1 MFNEIKTHEITVD
14 IVILTIKDDSL
25 QALLVKRNNE
35 PFKDKWAIPGGYV
48 RMSENLDEA
57 AMRVLKEKTNVENI
71 YLEQLYTFGDPLRHP
86 ISRVITCAYFAL
98 IRAEDVEVVTTNDVT
113 WHKVFDLPPLAFDHK
128 EIIQYSL
135 KRTRERLEMCPV
147 AYQLLNEKFTLTEM
161 QKAYEMIMEKK
172 LDKRNFR
179 KKVVTT
185 EGLREL
191 NEFSKSPFVL
201 SEQHFKQTLKR
212 AFFNCALGNRHSPT
226 AAHRRHRTRLFLFRL
241 RRCHYASPPS
251 VCLLFVCAS

>member
-1 MFNEIKTHEITVD
+1 MYNEVKTHEITVD
-14 IVILTIKDDSL
+14 TVILTIKNDAL
-25 QALLVKRNNE
+25 NVLLVKRNNE

-57 AMRVLKEKTNVENI
+57 AVRVLKEKTNVENI

-86 ISRVITCAYFAL
+86 VSRVITCAYFAL
-98 IRAEDVEVVTTNDVT
+98 IRSEDVDVVTTDDLA
-113 WHKVFDLPPLAFDHK
+113 WHKVSELPPLAFDHK
-128 EIIQYSL
+128 EIIEYAL

-179 KKVVTT
+179 KKVITT
-185 EGLREL
+185 DGLREL
-191 NEFSKSPFVL
+191 NEFSKSSSKRPARLYTFENIKL
-201 SEQHFKQTLKR
+201 NSKR
-212 AFFNCALGNRHSPT
+212 AHFIKKEKKS
-226 AAHRRHRTRLFLFRL
+226 
-241 RRCHYASPPS
+241 
-251 VCLLFVCAS
+251 

>member
-14 IVILTIKDDSL
+14 IVILTIKNDAL
-25 QALLVKRNNE
+25 NVLLVKRNNE

-86 ISRVITCAYFAL
+86 VSRVITCAYFAL
-98 IRAEDVEVVTTNDVT
+98 IRSEDVEVVTSDDLAL
-113 WHKVFDLPPLAFDHK
+113 HKVSELPPLAFGHK
-128 EIIQYSL
+128 EIIEYSL

-161 QKAYEMIMEKK
+161 QKAYEMIMERK

-179 KKVVTT
+179 KKVITT
-185 EGLREL
+185 DGLREL
-191 NEFSKSPFVL
+191 NEFSKSSSKRPARLYTFDNIKL
-201 SEQHFKQTLKR
+201 NSKR
-212 AFFNCALGNRHSPT
+212 AHFIKKGSK
-226 AAHRRHRTRLFLFRL
+226 
-241 RRCHYASPPS
+241 
-251 VCLLFVCAS
+251 

>member
-14 IVILTIKDDSL
+14 IVILTIKDDAL
-25 QALLVKRNNE
+25 QVLLVKRNNE
-35 PFKDKWAIPGGYV
+35 PFKDKWAIPGV
-48 RMSENLDEA
+48 RMPENLDEA
-57 AMRVLKEKTNVENI
+57 AMRVLKEKTNVDNI

-86 ISRVITCAYFAL
+86 VSRVITCAYFAL
-98 IRAEDVEVVTTNDVT
+98 IRAEDFNVVTTAELA
-113 WHKVFDLPPLAFDHK
+113 WHKVSDLPPLAFDHK

-179 KKVVTT
+179 KKVITT
-185 EGLREL
+185 DGLREL
-191 NEFSKSPFVL
+191 NEFSKSSSKRPARLYTFDNIKL
-201 SEQHFKQTLKR
+201 NSKR
-212 AFFNCALGNRHSPT
+212 AHFIKKETKC
-226 AAHRRHRTRLFLFRL
+226 
-241 RRCHYASPPS
+241 
-251 VCLLFVCAS
+251 

>member
-1 MFNEIKTHEITVD
+1 MFNEVKTHEITVD
-14 IVILTIKDDSL
+14 TVILTIKDDAL
-25 QALLVKRNNE
+25 NVLLVRRNNE

-86 ISRVITCAYFAL
+86 VSRVITCAYFAL
-98 IRAEDVEVVTTNDVT
+98 IRLSDVEVVTTDEIA
-113 WHKVFDLPPLAFDHK
+113 WHKVSELPPLAFDHK
-128 EIIQYSL
+128 EIIEYSL

-179 KKVVTT
+179 KKVITT

-191 NEFSKSPFVL
+191 NEFSKSSSKRPARLYTFDNIKL
-201 SEQHFKQTLKR
+201 NSKR
-212 AFFNCALGNRHSPT
+212 AHFIKKAK
-226 AAHRRHRTRLFLFRL
+226 AQ
-241 RRCHYASPPS
+241 
-251 VCLLFVCAS
+251 

>member
-14 IVILTIKDDSL
+14 TVILTIKNDAL
-25 QALLVKRNNE
+25 QVLLVKRNNE
-35 PFKDKWAIPGGYV
+35 PFKNKWAIPGGYV

-57 AMRVLKEKTNVENI
+57 AIRVLKEKTNVENI

-98 IRAEDVEVVTTNDVT
+98 IRSEDFNIVTTSDLA

-161 QKAYEMIMEKK
+161 QKADEMIMEKK

-179 KKVVTT
+179 KKVITT

-191 NEFSKSPFVL
+191 NEFSKSSSKRPARLYTFDSIKL
-201 SEQHFKQTLKR
+201 NSKR
-212 AFFNCALGNRHSPT
+212 AHFIRGGSR
-226 AAHRRHRTRLFLFRL
+226 
-241 RRCHYASPPS
+241 
-251 VCLLFVCAS
+251 

>member
-14 IVILTIKDDSL
+14 IVILTIKDNAL
-25 QALLVKRNNE
+25 QVLLVKRNNE

-57 AMRVLKEKTNVENI
+57 AMRVLKERTNVENI

-86 ISRVITCAYFAL
+86 VSRVITCAYFAL
-98 IRAEDVEVVTTNDVT
+98 IRSDDVEVVTSDDLA

-128 EIIQYSL
+128 EIIEYSL

-179 KKVVTT
+179 KKVITT
-185 EGLREL
+185 DGLREL
-191 NEFSKSPFVL
+191 NEFSKSSSKRPARLYTFDNIKL
-201 SEQHFKQTLKR
+201 NSKR
-212 AFFNCALGNRHSPT
+212 AHFIKKEKQC
-226 AAHRRHRTRLFLFRL
+226 
-241 RRCHYASPPS
+241 
-251 VCLLFVCAS
+251 

>member
-14 IVILTIKDDSL
+14 IVILTMKDDAL
-25 QALLVKRNNE
+25 QVLLVKRSNE

-57 AMRVLKEKTNVENI
+57 AMRVLKEKTDVDNI

-86 ISRVITCAYFAL
+86 VSRVITCAYFAL
-98 IRAEDVEVVTTNDVT
+98 IRSEDIHVTTTPDIA
-113 WHKVFDLPPLAFDHK
+113 WHKVYDLPPLAFDHK

-147 AYQLLNEKFTLTEM
+147 AYQLLNQKFTLTEM

-179 KKVVTT
+179 KKVITT
-185 EGLREL
+185 DGLKEL
-191 NEFSKSPFVL
+191 NEFSKSSSKRPARLYTFDNIKL
-201 SEQHFKQTLKR
+201 NSKR
-212 AFFNCALGNRHSPT
+212 AHFIKKENKC
-226 AAHRRHRTRLFLFRL
+226 
-241 RRCHYASPPS
+241 
-251 VCLLFVCAS
+251 